1 MGFMSLATLM
11 EKGTAVL
18 LLALLIL
25 SVVNTV
31 YIAFLFAS
39 VKGIKKDIIWGDT
52 YEADQRTIE
61 AKLEA
66 LGDKITRLEQ
76 TSNGRA

>member
-1 MGFMSLATLM
+1 MGFMSLAILM

-31 YIAFLFAS
+31 YIAFLFSS
-39 VKGIKKDIIWGDT
+39 VKAIKKDIIWGDT
-52 YEADQRTIE
+52 YEADQNTAA
-61 AKLEA
+61 AKLDA
-66 LGDKITRLEQ
+66 LGDRITRLENK
-76 TSNGRA
+76 SNGRS